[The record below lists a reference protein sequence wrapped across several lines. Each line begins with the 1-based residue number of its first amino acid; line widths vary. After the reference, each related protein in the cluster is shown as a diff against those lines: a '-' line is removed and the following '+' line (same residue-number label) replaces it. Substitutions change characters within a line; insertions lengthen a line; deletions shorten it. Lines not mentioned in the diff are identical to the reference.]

1 MDKLNPSQE
10 RVVRHFGSPIMVIA
24 GAGSGKTKTLAHKVE
39 YLLKELSLSPDRILA
54 LTFTNKAA
62 REIAERIEKVS
73 GIRLKWVGT
82 FHSVALSLLRE
93 YASFIDLPKNFSILD
108 EEEKN
113 KFIKEFFRKKGI
125 DAKRIEDFK
134 AYISK
139 RREDLKPPSDPLLE
153 GLFEEYVYLL
163 RENALL
169 DFSDL
174 MWELLR
180 LCKVKDLRDR
190 FDYILVDEF
199 QDTNT
204 IQYEIVKTYAWW
216 ETQTSASMS
225 GDMQDQTIC

>member
-1 MDKLNPSQE
+1 MDKLNPFQE

-82 FHSVALSLLRE
+82 FHSVALSFLRE

-113 KFIKEFFRKKGI
+113 RFIKEFFRKKGI

-153 GLFEEYVYLL
+153 GLFEEYIYLL
-163 RENALL
+163 R
-169 DFSDL
+169 
-174 MWELLR
+174 
-180 LCKVKDLRDR
+180 
-190 FDYILVDEF
+190 
-199 QDTNT
+199 
-204 IQYEIVKTYAWW
+204 
-216 ETQTSASMS
+216 
-225 GDMQDQTIC
+225 